1 MTIIRTARAGL
12 CAALLSLTLGG
23 TSAVAQP
30 VSVVDAARAS
40 LPAKLRDDG
49 VLKIATSLQWAP
61 FAYRSEKDEAVG
73 IDISLMKL
81 LAAKLGLRPDFD
93 DLKFPAIVPGVSS
106 GRYQVGV
113 DQLTLSPERLS
124 AVDMIPYFDTASV
137 VLVPSGKPSPDP
149 ANLCGLTFV
158 VTQGSIQVRQLGQLS
173 DACVARKAQPI
184 VQQLYPSSAESLLA
198 IANGRGDAFL
208 TAEPQGVYIARVNKK
223 VVLVK
228 GEVPGLEHAPAG
240 IAVEKGNAAMR
251 KAVVLALVSA
261 IEDGSYKAILDEFG
275 VGSAAVTADVV
286 RKAAE

>member
-93 DLKFPAIVPGVSS
+93 DLKFPASARAATRSASTSS
-106 GRYQVGV
+106 
-113 DQLTLSPERLS
+113 P
-124 AVDMIPYFDTASV
+124 
-137 VLVPSGKPSPDP
+137 
-149 ANLCGLTFV
+149 C
-158 VTQGSIQVRQLGQLS
+158 RQ
-173 DACVARKAQPI
+173 
-184 VQQLYPSSAESLLA
+184 
-198 IANGRGDAFL
+198 
-208 TAEPQGVYIARVNKK
+208 
-223 VVLVK
+223 
-228 GEVPGLEHAPAG
+228 
-240 IAVEKGNAAMR
+240 NA
-251 KAVVLALVSA
+251 
-261 IEDGSYKAILDEFG
+261 
-275 VGSAAVTADVV
+275 
-286 RKAAE
+286 